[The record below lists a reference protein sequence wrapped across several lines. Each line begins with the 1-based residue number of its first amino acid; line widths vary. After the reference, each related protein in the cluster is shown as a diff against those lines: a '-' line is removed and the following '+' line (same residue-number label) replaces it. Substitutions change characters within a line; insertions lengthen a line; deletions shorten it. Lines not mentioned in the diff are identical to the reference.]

1 MYLSMKFT
9 SKNKTL
15 DVFDDPDV
23 YLLGSDGLS
32 PEGVINTTSN
42 VGNDGSYFVS
52 DQIPE
57 RSIEITLGFKC
68 NDAEEAKERLYSI
81 FSPKSIG
88 TMIYQSPL
96 KTRKIEY
103 RVVKVNTVL
112 TDYPMKMQV
121 SLICNNPYFT
131 ELESATQIMS
141 AVTPLFKFPYTF
153 NGDFKFGI
161 RMPSVIC
168 NVINDSI
175 YEAYPIVEFKAIS
188 ALSNPSLMN
197 INTYEKMKVN
207 MSLSAGEIIRIDTRI
222 GKKTIS
228 KISDNTEVNC
238 FNYMADDFKFF
249 KLYTGDNYLK
259 YDADVNPFGL
269 QTTVSWENLFGG
281 V

>member
-1 MYLSMKFT
+1 MYLSMKFI

-42 VGNDGSYFVS
+42 AGNDGSHFVS

-68 NDAEEAKERLYSI
+68 DDAEEAKERLYSI

-131 ELESATQIMS
+131 DIKSKSSVMS
-141 AVTPLFKFPYTF
+141 AVKPLFTFPFTF
-153 NGDFKFGI
+153 NGPFMFGE
-161 RMPSVIC
+161 RMKSVIE
-168 NVINDSI
+168 NFVNESVINI
-175 YEAYPIVEFKAIS
+175 YPIIEFKAIS
-188 ALSNPSLMN
+188 ALSNPSIMN

-207 MSLSAGEIIRIDTRI
+207 VSLEAGDIIIIDTRL
-222 GKKTIS
+222 GKKSITEIS
-228 KISDNTEVNC
+228 GSYAINK
-238 FNYMADDFKFF
+238 FNAMDIDFTFF
-249 KLYTGDNYLK
+249 KLYVGDNYLK
-259 YDADVNPFGL
+259 YDADVNPAGL
-269 QTTVSWENLFGG
+269 QTTVTWENLYGG